1 MGKIKPG
8 QPSNVVR
15 FGVLLSSI
23 LFIGIGIMKR
33 EQIEVLQKAVKICLE
48 CIGIG

>member
-1 MGKIKPG
+1 MEKIKPE
-8 QPSNVVR
+8 QSSNVVR

-23 LFIGIGIMKR
+23 LFIGIGIMKQ

>member
-1 MGKIKPG
+1 MEKIKPE

-23 LFIGIGIMKR
+23 LFIGIGIMKQ
-33 EQIEVLQKAVKICLE
+33 EQIEVLQKAMKICLE

>member
-1 MGKIKPG
+1 MRKIKTG
-8 QPSNVVR
+8 QPINVVR
-15 FGVLLSSI
+15 FGVLLTSI
-23 LFIGIGIMKR
+23 LFIGIGIMKQ